1 MLLAHA
7 LRLRV
12 TLNLSHMTEHILI
25 IDSNLQ
31 ELRRLREILAREGY
45 NIMTA
50 SDDKTAQELCARLPI
65 KLVLADVKLLGF
77 APHQTPTRQKH

>member
-1 MLLAHA
+1 
-7 LRLRV
+7 
-12 TLNLSHMTEHILI
+12 MTEHILI
-25 IDSNLQ
+25 IDSDLQ

-77 APHQTPTRQKH
+77 APTKRQHVKSTNTECLIVKAICRSACD

>member
-1 MLLAHA
+1 MK
-7 LRLRV
+7 
-12 TLNLSHMTEHILI
+12 EHILI
-25 IDSNLQ
+25 IDSDLQ

-50 SDDKTAQELCARLPI
+50 SDNKTAQELCARIPI

-77 APHQTPTRQKH
+77 DPYQTTPRQQH

>member
-1 MLLAHA
+1 
-7 LRLRV
+7 
-12 TLNLSHMTEHILI
+12 MTEHILI
-25 IDSNLQ
+25 IDSDLQ
-31 ELRRLREILAREGY
+31 ELRRLREVLAREGY

-77 APHQTPTRQKH
+77 APHRTPTRQKH

>member
-1 MLLAHA
+1 LARA
-7 LRLRV
+7 LRLRI
-12 TLNLSHMTEHILI
+12 TFNSSHMTEHILI
-25 IDSNLQ
+25 IDSDLQ

>member
-1 MLLAHA
+1 MF
-7 LRLRV
+7 
-12 TLNLSHMTEHILI
+12 NLSQMTEHILI
-25 IDSNLQ
+25 IDSDLQ

-50 SDDKTAQELCARLPI
+50 CDDKTAQELCARLPI

-77 APHQTPTRQKH
+77 APHQTPPRQKH

>member
-1 MLLAHA
+1 LARA
-7 LRLRV
+7 LRLRI
-12 TLNLSHMTEHILI
+12 TFNLSHMTEHILI
-25 IDSNLQ
+25 IDSDLQ

>member
-1 MLLAHA
+1 
-7 LRLRV
+7 
-12 TLNLSHMTEHILI
+12 MTEHILI
-25 IDSNLQ
+25 IDSDLQ

-77 APHQTPTRQKH
+77 APHQTPTRQKY

>member
-1 MLLAHA
+1 MARA
-7 LRLRV
+7 LRLRI
-12 TLNLSHMTEHILI
+12 TFNLSHMTEHILI
-25 IDSNLQ
+25 IDSDLQ